1 MIDRYARIVAIALLA
16 SLAACGGQAG
26 VDDADARAE
35 LEAMLPA
42 QIGGYPLTKQSV
54 GDVGVEEMVAAVGGE
69 PADLTV
75 ANAGS
80 PEAGIIIVVYRV
92 EGVSGHEIVDAF
104 RQQGAYDDVEIA
116 GKQVLVFA
124 AGGGVHLYATDD
136 VAFQLHGDGSAVE
149 EALTKLP

>member
-1 MIDRYARIVAIALLA
+1 MIDRYVRVVAIAVLA
-16 SLAACGGQAG
+16 TLAACGAQGG
-26 VDDADARAE
+26 DDANARAE

-54 GDVGVEEMVAAVGGE
+54 GDVGVEEMVSAVGGE

-80 PEAGIIIVVYRV
+80 PEAGIVIVAYRI
-92 EGVSGHEIVDAF
+92 EGVSGHEIVDTF
-104 RQQGAYDDVEIA
+104 RQQAAYDEVEIA

-124 AGGGVHLYATDD
+124 AGGGVHLYATED